1 MKQLILF
8 ALCLLIIACQDPFLI
23 GNEYTQSELISTIS
37 KGRKCV
43 WIGSETGAIF
53 AFDPETERFTSP
65 QWIET
70 ERIYAITEV
79 ADSLLLV
86 GIRNEG
92 LKLITFDQGILK
104 TIKSY
109 QIEKGDRFSPY
120 SFIVKQGPAG
130 IDTLLCA
137 SSNGLFYTVFYE
149 ISCYNLKSYN

>member
-109 QIEKGDRFSPY
+109 QIEKGDLLFALLIYCKARSCGNRHFTMCLIQRIILYRF
-120 SFIVKQGPAG
+120 FTK
-130 IDTLLCA
+130 
-137 SSNGLFYTVFYE
+137 
-149 ISCYNLKSYN
+149 